1 MSCIINDRV
10 MVRLYVNDMAWA
22 IFEGNVV
29 PEVGETVEISD
40 KFYTVMERIYHY
52 KLGEGCEKICTD
64 VFLEPLRAGEQEA
77 ETLGAHLR
85 NLLSPYKNL
94 LAVIRDLVLD
104 REWGAV
110 IKTVNTSEE
119 NLKKLVEFSHRPEM
133 ENNVLH

>member
-1 MSCIINDRV
+1 
-10 MVRLYVNDMAWA
+10 MAWA
-22 IFEGNVV
+22 TFEGNVV

-40 KFYTVMERIYHY
+40 KFYTVTERIYHY
-52 KLGEGCEKICTD
+52 KLGEGYKKICTD
-64 VFLEPLRAGEQEA
+64 VFLEPLANGERNTES
-77 ETLGAHLR
+77 LGAHLR

-94 LAVIRDLVLD
+94 LAVLRDVVLD

-119 NLKKLVEFSHRPEM
+119 NLKKLIEFSQRPEM